1 MDRITLQAD
10 NAIATLAPD
19 VGGGIASLILA
30 GHEILRRE
38 PSLPVAKRDPRD
50 LGEFPMVPWV
60 NRIANGHF
68 TWRGRVINVAEGPGR
83 DPQGLHGIAW
93 RQPWSVLDQG
103 EGAASLTMTWDGGA
117 GWPFPFRVTRRFILA
132 PSALTIEA
140 RLTNLGSEPMPAA
153 LGFHPYFSS
162 RSATLRARTSSGWIT
177 DAAGLPTSLGLE
189 TVAAR
194 MQSGLLIDRE
204 QLDNCFAGWDGIAV
218 MEWPTHSLTM
228 RTDPAMQFL
237 QVYAPAGGGY
247 FCVEPQSAL
256 PDAFNRDA
264 GSSGVCVLAPGA
276 YLCANLHLTATPPA
290 MPARI

>member
-1 MDRITLQAD
+1 MDRVTLKVD

-19 VGGGIASLILA
+19 VGGGVASLVLA

-38 PSLPVAKRDPRD
+38 ADLSAGDRDPRD

-60 NRIANGHF
+60 NRIANGRF
-68 TWRGRVINVAEGPGR
+68 TWRGRVINVAEAPGR
-83 DPQGLHGIAW
+83 DPQGLHGIGW
-93 RQPWSVLDQG
+93 RQPWLVVDQS
-103 EGAASLTMTWDGGA
+103 ESAARLSMTWNGGA
-117 GWPFPFRVTRRFILA
+117 GWPFPFQVTRRFVLA

-140 RLTNLGSEPMPAA
+140 RLTNLGSEPMPAT

-162 RSATLRARTSSGWIT
+162 RGATLRAHTSSGWVT
-177 DAAGLPTSLGLE
+177 DAVGLPTSPGLD

-194 MQSGLLIDRE
+194 IQSGLLINRE
-204 QLDNCFAGWDGIAV
+204 QLDNCFTGWDGIAV
-218 MEWPTHSLTM
+218 IEWPTHCLTM

-237 QVYAPAGGGY
+237 QVYAPAGGDY

-256 PDAFNRDA
+256 PDAFNRDV

-290 MPARI
+290 MPART